1 MKIFIKYKTDGYK
14 YDQKFVDTDMM
25 LYEGHVLPSGK
36 ALLRQVVNLQDLG
49 YLIEKNR
56 SIFVLHEPMELDGGQ
71 IEYDAVEF
79 NISFIIN
86 PSSIAMVFP
95 DRSGR
100 GIIEKREKENKE
112 AELNVNVEYRD
123 HVCVP
128 NLNGQE
134 CSCCAG
140 KVEEEEKKDFWLC
153 GECGAQLPECFCS
166 PSTDYIG
173 STPQNGLT
181 D

>member
-1 MKIFIKYKTDGYK
+1 MKIFIKYKTDGYN
-14 YDQKFVDTDMM
+14 YNQKNLDTDLM

-36 ALLRQVVNLQDLG
+36 ALLRQVKDLQDLG

-86 PSSIAMVFP
+86 SSSIAMIFP
-95 DRSGR
+95 DRSAR

-112 AELNVNVEYRD
+112 AELEINVGPSSKSGLQWALEKELTEQTEYRD

-128 NLNGQE
+128 ALNGQE
-134 CSCCAG
+134 CEICS
-140 KVEEEEKKDFWLC
+140 
-153 GECGAQLPECFCS
+153 LPNVDDE
-166 PSTDYIG
+166 DVYIG
-173 STPQNGLT
+173 STHRDGLT
-181 D
+181 S